1 MKTNRRQWKR
11 GYTLIELTAA
21 MAIGLAVA
29 AMTLSLA
36 MQQFSFLR
44 IFRAQEFLT
53 YEAPVIN
60 NFVVKLI
67 SQADGFRI
75 HESVSDG
82 ELGISPVLEDGSVLV
97 LIHKQPDGGVRESAL
112 AYTDPGGAGAGLY
125 YYFVAADG
133 SFGAPQWAV
142 STKPTEVIFFVQEG
156 ILRMRLTGP
165 NGEELTYSGAN
176 QL

>member
-1 MKTNRRQWKR
+1 MKTNRRQGKR
-11 GYTLIELTAA
+11 GYTLVELTAA

-36 MQQFSFLR
+36 MQQFAFLR

-53 YEAPVIN
+53 YEAPVVN
-60 NFVVKLI
+60 NFVVKLV

-75 HESVSDG
+75 HESVSDAEAG
-82 ELGISPVLEDGSVLV
+82 TSPVLEDGSVLV

-112 AYTDPGGAGAGLY
+112 AYTDPGSGPGLY
-125 YYFVAADG
+125 YYFVASDG
-133 SFGAPQWAV
+133 TFGAPQWAV
-142 STKPTEVIFFVQEG
+142 STKPVEVIFSVQEG
-156 ILRMRLTGP
+156 ILRMRMTGP